1 MIKIHK
7 NKSLLSTI
15 NYITTSI
22 LNVIEYPPILDLK
35 EKLIIIYPTRSDY
48 ELAIKIM
55 AKLRKI
61 GEPVNVVDIILSS
74 ISINRDMIIV
84 TNDND
89 FESIKKVEERLKVEK
104 L

>member
-7 NKSLLSTI
+7 NKSLLSKI
-15 NYITTSI
+15 NYVTTSI
-22 LNVIEYPPILDLK
+22 LNVIQYPPILDLK
-35 EKLIIIYPTRSDY
+35 EKLTIIYPTRSDY

-55 AKLRKI
+55 VKLRKI
-61 GEPVNVVDIILSS
+61 GEPVNAVNIILSS
-74 ISINRDMIIV
+74 IAINRDMIIV

-89 FESIKKVEERLKVEK
+89 FESIKKVEERLKIEK

>member
-1 MIKIHK
+1 M
-7 NKSLLSTI
+7 
-15 NYITTSI
+15 
-22 LNVIEYPPILDLK
+22 V
-35 EKLIIIYPTRSDY
+35 
-48 ELAIKIM
+48 
-55 AKLRKI
+55 KLRKI

-74 ISINRDMIIV
+74 IAINRDMIIV

>member
-1 MIKIHK
+1 
-7 NKSLLSTI
+7 
-15 NYITTSI
+15 
-22 LNVIEYPPILDLK
+22 
-35 EKLIIIYPTRSDY
+35 LIIIYPTRSDY

-74 ISINRDMIIV
+74 IAINRDMIIV
-84 TNDND
+84 TNDNN